1 MLQTVVAQSLSR
13 RLLVLALALVVAV
26 AGAWAF
32 AKLPVDAYPDI
43 AQTQVKI
50 ILKAPGMTPE
60 EVETRVITPI
70 ETELLGIPN
79 QAVLRSTAKYAIAD
93 ITIDFAEGT
102 DIYWARQ
109 QVAERL
115 SGVLADMPGSVRPYV
130 RLGM

>member
-50 ILKAPGMTPE
+50 
-60 EVETRVITPI
+60 
-70 ETELLGIPN
+70 
-79 QAVLRSTAKYAIAD
+79 
-93 ITIDFAEGT
+93 
-102 DIYWARQ
+102 
-109 QVAERL
+109 
-115 SGVLADMPGSVRPYV
+115 
-130 RLGM
+130 